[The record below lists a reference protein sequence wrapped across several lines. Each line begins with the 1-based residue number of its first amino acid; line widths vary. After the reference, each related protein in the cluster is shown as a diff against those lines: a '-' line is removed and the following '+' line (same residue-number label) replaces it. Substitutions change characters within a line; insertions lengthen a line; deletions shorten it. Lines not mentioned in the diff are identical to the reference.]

1 MSDVSHGCSQTASLL
16 ALTFQLHTLIVSLC
30 LQGITDQNQLLDLTH
45 RACTKRYILYMHKM
59 NKRENVRAA
68 VDLACLGLSSA
79 DPSQSGSLPQSV
91 QSAPEL
97 PSSTLAAAP
106 AAAARTAPVEP
117 RLEVPA
123 VSFVS
128 VPHAHAQA
136 PGAEAAALA
145 PSAQTG
151 TMAAAAVAAVQD
163 SSEQQ
168 SLVAQD
174 EPLRRSARVLI
185 TQPLTEPPSSS
196 QAEAAQSSIAAKHD
210 WVNPSDELLATLRE
224 ELDLELRDA
233 PDDSD
238 GSRGGESALAKKCRP
253 WHWLQEMR
261 SGSQCLLGLCIGC
274 ANVSLCHPPVQHML
288 DCGHQSTGADIAMC
302 SPAHYLNVLLH

>member
-1 MSDVSHGCSQTASLL
+1 M
-16 ALTFQLHTLIVSLC
+16 SLC

-97 PSSTLAAAP
+97 PTSTLAAA
-106 AAAARTAPVEP
+106 AAAAAAAPTAPVEA
-117 RLEVPA
+117 RLDVPA
-123 VSFVS
+123 VSVVS

-136 PGAEAAALA
+136 PAAEAAALA
-145 PSAQTG
+145 PTAQTG
-151 TMAAAAVAAVQD
+151 TLAAAAVAAVQE

-168 SLVAQD
+168 SLDAQD
-174 EPLRRSARVLI
+174 EPLRRSAKVLI
-185 TQPLTEPPSSS
+185 TQPPTEPSSSS
-196 QAEAAQSSIAAKHD
+196 QAEAAQSSIAGKHD
-210 WVNPSDELLATLRE
+210 WVNPSDVLLATLRE

-261 SGSQCLLGLCIGC
+261 SGSQRLLGLCI
-274 ANVSLCHPPVQHML
+274 
-288 DCGHQSTGADIAMC
+288 
-302 SPAHYLNVLLH
+302 AHVVATVPSACTTHA